1 MQQSH
6 NSGGED
12 FFSNQCNQL
21 MRSMGVLV
29 LAVGTITS
37 TSPAYATPSKEASKL
52 FALAEEAI
60 DQTAQDYKKVD
71 QVWSATKKNIHDLY
85 QQTNQYNKQFQAIET
100 DVQTI
105 ITRLTKLITVG
116 EESVVKIQSELDAL
130 SKSVAEKY
138 AIAESSANKLEK
150 PAVTAKYFT
159 IAQNEALILEE
170 DTKELKS
177 LQEIVNQHKALLNR
191 LQTVSDHLNRINT
204 VALVE
209 VKNDQDN
216 GVRDLV
222 DGIASN
228 LKSCRDQLNECV
240 RGGQEG
246 LNTFKRGVT
255 TSTKAQEKYVSALR
269 SLENE
274 LKALEGIE
282 ATFSQTSTKLEKVLD
297 ALKVWEDQRKLTL
310 KLGKSLVV
318 SYAQETKNIN
328 NQIIDRATNF
338 NKVYSTVNK
347 YQHLNN
353 INTNNNG
360 DKKDKKVSIVDQIK
374 EVYAKLENAQKDGIR
389 AEKMFLAAKAQ
400 GEREATVYKKLTGST
415 ATVTTTTATTST
427 TTATAPANAPKGVSS
442 K

>member
-1 MQQSH
+1 MTAAQQQASGQSTLSTLPLPYITWPCLAVSDREHTVALQCEVIIKLCHSVFHSRRMRVLLFLTFIAMMQCYTLIRYSPSSLFKARYHSSREMRSH
-6 NSGGED
+6 TNGGGELD
-12 FFSNQCNQL
+12 FFSSQCSQW

-37 TSPAYATPSKEASKL
+37 TNPHLAYAAPSKEASKL

-105 ITRLTKLITVG
+105 ITRLTKLITIG
-116 EESVVKIQSELDAL
+116 DESVVKIQSELDAL

-138 AIAESSANKLEK
+138 AIAETSANKLEK
-150 PAVTAKYFT
+150 PAITAKYFT
-159 IAQNEALILEE
+159 AAQNEALILEE
-170 DTKELKS
+170 DTKELKN
-177 LQEIVNQHKALLNR
+177 LQDIINQHKVLLNR

-204 VALVE
+204 IALVE

-246 LNTFKRGVT
+246 LNTFKRGSHSFDCYCCLVC
-255 TSTKAQEKYVSALR
+255 STCYH
-269 SLENE
+269 
-274 LKALEGIE
+274 
-282 ATFSQTSTKLEKVLD
+282 VLLFRCD
-297 ALKVWEDQRKLTL
+297 D
-310 KLGKSLVV
+310 
-318 SYAQETKNIN
+318 
-328 NQIIDRATNF
+328 
-338 NKVYSTVNK
+338 VNK
-347 YQHLNN
+347 SP
-353 INTNNNG
+353 G
-360 DKKDKKVSIVDQIK
+360 
-374 EVYAKLENAQKDGIR
+374 EVCCRPSLS
-389 AEKMFLAAKAQ
+389 
-400 GEREATVYKKLTGST
+400 RE
-415 ATVTTTTATTST
+415 
-427 TTATAPANAPKGVSS
+427 
-442 K
+442 